1 MTKRWKWTN
10 SRNSIGLS
18 RIIVFTPQEI
28 CWNFWSQDTVPEAEK
43 NAGMTVRFGFSHLA
57 KKKTIWGQHIVA
69 NNKKI
74 ARILCALP
82 GAVSHLDLLGERQN
96 KGDTAVKKSL
106 LVLFHL
112 NKARPSNKIMNISQ
126 CS

>member
-57 KKKTIWGQHIVA
+57 KKKQSEANILLQITKRLPEFYVRYPVQFHIW
-69 NNKKI
+69 
-74 ARILCALP
+74 
-82 GAVSHLDLLGERQN
+82 
-96 KGDTAVKKSL
+96 TY
-106 LVLFHL
+106 
-112 NKARPSNKIMNISQ
+112 
-126 CS
+126 